1 MENNPYP
8 ERSDAVIEELAN
20 RLHSEYLTHNQY
32 NPLPLKLP
40 VPVEEIAEQFLGYEI
55 DFSDTGMFSDPDIL
69 GCIYFERNT
78 ICVNASVADHDG
90 RYSFTV
96 AHELGHHVLHRDH
109 YLQRKNADD
118 GKILCRISGRK
129 PQIEMEADRFA
140 AALLIPSES
149 VSNAAAEQERT
160 VRTIGQARAFANNL
174 ITNSGFSNVSNS
186 AMINRLKGLDL
197 LPSGIPYQGTKTRKT
212 YGPPSTLTS
221 LKKLISKYRRMILR
235 NLKF

>member
-1 MENNPYP
+1 MVNNPYP

-20 RLHSEYLTHNQY
+20 RLHADYLAHNGI
-32 NPLPLKLP
+32 PLNFP

-55 DFSDTGMFSDPDIL
+55 DFSETGIFSDPDIL
-69 GCIYFERNT
+69 GGIDFDKNKIY
-78 ICVNASVADHDG
+78 VNASVADHDG

-109 YLQRKNADD
+109 YLQSQSADD
-118 GKILCRISGRK
+118 EKILCRMTGTK

-140 AALLIPSES
+140 AALLIPSDH
-149 VSNAAAEQERT
+149 VSKAAAERVRK
-160 VRTIGQARAFANNL
+160 VRTIGQARALANDL

-186 AMINRLKGLDL
+186 AMINRLKDLDL
-197 LPSGIPYQGTKTRKT
+197 LPSAIPYQGTKTRRT